1 MKSNVIVPATYA
13 DLVDFYKETT
23 VPIYRAE
30 ANGETVAVGGLFR
43 RGARLW
49 AFFDVKGDVSARL
62 GVAILLKLKAGLRQA
77 REDAWIACDE
87 ATYPD
92 APRLLKAVG
101 FEETREVFENMRVF
115 VCRA

>member
-13 DLVDFYKETT
+13 DLIDFYKETT

-30 ANGETVAVGGLFR
+30 ADGETVAVGGLIW
-43 RGARLW
+43 RGRRLW
-49 AFFDVKGDVSARL
+49 AFFDVKGGVSARL

-77 REDAWIACDE
+77 REDAWITCDK

-101 FEETREVFENMRVF
+101 FQETAEVMDGMTVWVWR
-115 VCRA
+115 